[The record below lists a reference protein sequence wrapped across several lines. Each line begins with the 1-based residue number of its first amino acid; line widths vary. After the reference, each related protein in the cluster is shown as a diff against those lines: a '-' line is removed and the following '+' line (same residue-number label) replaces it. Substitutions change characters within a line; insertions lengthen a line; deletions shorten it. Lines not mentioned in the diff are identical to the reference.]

1 MNTSGQPTIVQLGDL
16 RIDRLRFEV
25 KVRNAE
31 VRLTR
36 KEFELL
42 WVLAL
47 ESGRVCHREELIGQ
61 VWGPGVFVHSRT
73 VDVHITRLRRKLNAA
88 ADSSIIE
95 TVWGIG
101 YRLKGPEAAS

>member
-1 MNTSGQPTIVQLGDL
+1 MVQIGDL

-47 ESGRVCHREELIGQ
+47 ESGRVCHRDELIGQ
-61 VWGPGVFVHSRT
+61 VWGPDVFVLPRT
-73 VDVHITRLRRKLNAA
+73 VDVHIARLRRKLHAVADAA
-88 ADSSIIE
+88 IIE

-101 YRLKGPEAAS
+101 YRLKGPETAS